1 MLVLFLGYLQLPS
14 GGISR
19 PPPLMGAKREEID
32 LDDFNLAGNPF
43 LYFCFDPGD
52 SPGPE
57 RHWPWELSFG
67 DTLIHSAA

>member
-1 MLVLFLGYLQLPS
+1 
-14 GGISR
+14 
-19 PPPLMGAKREEID
+19 MGAKREEID